1 MKVKRRQLPVR
12 QEKQLEDARAE
23 NAALT
28 EKLEKQALTMQY
40 IAEMSDIY
48 IPEEDTD
55 EQNVYDLAG
64 DEVQI

>member
-28 EKLEKQALTMQY
+28 EKLEKQALTTQY

-64 DEVQI
+64 DEV

>member
-23 NAALT
+23 NATLT

-48 IPEEDTD
+48 IPEEDAD
-55 EQNVYDLAG
+55 EQNVCDLAG
-64 DEVQI
+64 DEV

>member
-1 MKVKRRQLPVR
+1 MR

-23 NAALT
+23 NATLT
-28 EKLEKQALTMQY
+28 DKLEKQALTMQY

-64 DEVQI
+64 DEV

>member
-12 QEKQLEDARAE
+12 QEKQLEDVRAE

-64 DEVQI
+64 DEV

>member
-23 NAALT
+23 NATMT

-64 DEVQI
+64 DEV

>member
-12 QEKQLEDARAE
+12 QEKQLEDAQAE
-23 NAALT
+23 NTELT

-64 DEVQI
+64 DEV

>member
-12 QEKQLEDARAE
+12 QEKQLEDAQAE
-23 NAALT
+23 SAALT

-48 IPEEDTD
+48 IPKEDTD
-55 EQNVYDLAG
+55 EQNVYNFAG
-64 DEVQI
+64 DEV

>member
-64 DEVQI
+64 NEV

>member
-12 QEKQLEDARAE
+12 QEKQLEDTQAE

-28 EKLEKQALTMQY
+28 EKLEKQTLTMQY

-48 IPEEDTD
+48 IPEEGTD
-55 EQNVYDLAG
+55 EQNVYNFAG
-64 DEVQI
+64 DEV

>member
-1 MKVKRRQLPVR
+1 MNVKRRQLPVR
-12 QEKQLEDARAE
+12 QEKQLEDAQAE
-23 NAALT
+23 NTALT

-64 DEVQI
+64 DEV

>member
-23 NAALT
+23 NEALT

-64 DEVQI
+64 DEV

>member
-23 NAALT
+23 TAALT

-64 DEVQI
+64 DEV

>member
-1 MKVKRRQLPVR
+1 MR

-64 DEVQI
+64 DEV

>member
-64 DEVQI
+64 DEV

>member
-12 QEKQLEDARAE
+12 QEKQLEDAQAE
-23 NAALT
+23 NAVLT
-28 EKLEKQALTMQY
+28 DKLEKQALTMQY

-55 EQNVYDLAG
+55 EQNVHDLAC
-64 DEVQI
+64 DEV

>member
-55 EQNVYDLAG
+55 EQNVYDLTG
-64 DEVQI
+64 DEV

>member
-23 NAALT
+23 NATLT

-64 DEVQI
+64 DEV

>member
-12 QEKQLEDARAE
+12 QEKQLEDARSE
-23 NAALT
+23 NAVLT

-55 EQNVYDLAG
+55 EQNVYDLSG
-64 DEVQI
+64 DEV

>member
-12 QEKQLEDARAE
+12 QEKQMEDARAE

-64 DEVQI
+64 DEV

>member
-12 QEKQLEDARAE
+12 QEKQLEDAQAE

-64 DEVQI
+64 DEV

>member
-23 NAALT
+23 NVALT

-64 DEVQI
+64 DEV

>member
-28 EKLEKQALTMQY
+28 EKLEKQELTMQY

-64 DEVQI
+64 DEV

>member
-55 EQNVYDLAG
+55 EQNVYDLVG
-64 DEVQI
+64 DEV

>member
-12 QEKQLEDARAE
+12 QEKQLEDTQAE
-23 NAALT
+23 NTALT

-64 DEVQI
+64 DEV

>member
-28 EKLEKQALTMQY
+28 EKLEKQALIMQY

-64 DEVQI
+64 DEV

>member
-12 QEKQLEDARAE
+12 QEKQLEDAQAK

-64 DEVQI
+64 DEV

>member
-12 QEKQLEDARAE
+12 QEKQLEDEQAE
-23 NAALT
+23 NTALT

-64 DEVQI
+64 DEV

>member
-12 QEKQLEDARAE
+12 KEKQLEDARAE

-64 DEVQI
+64 DEV

>member
-23 NAALT
+23 IAALT

-64 DEVQI
+64 DEV

>member
-12 QEKQLEDARAE
+12 QEKQLEDARSE
-23 NAALT
+23 NAVLT

-64 DEVQI
+64 DEV

>member
-1 MKVKRRQLPVR
+1 
-12 QEKQLEDARAE
+12 
-23 NAALT
+23 
-28 EKLEKQALTMQY
+28 MQY

-64 DEVQI
+64 DEV

>member
-12 QEKQLEDARAE
+12 QEKQLEDTQAE

-28 EKLEKQALTMQY
+28 EKLEKQTLTMQY

-55 EQNVYDLAG
+55 EQNVYNFAG
-64 DEVQI
+64 DEV

>member
-23 NAALT
+23 NAVLT

-64 DEVQI
+64 DEI